1 MQRRL
6 IFASTV
12 ALFSASAIAQPGP
25 RVPPPPADVA
35 KDLPGLVEFY
45 KHLHANPELS
55 FQEEQTAAAVASE
68 LRGLGFEVA
77 ERVGGFG
84 LVGII
89 RNGDGPTLMI
99 RTDLDALPV
108 PEQTGVPWASTVR
121 ATEQTGQEV
130 SVMHAC
136 GHDVHMTVFVGTAR
150 RLVRMSDEWSGTL
163 MMIGQPAEERGAGA
177 KAMLEDGLFER
188 FPRPDYNLALHVSA
202 DLPAGSVAFVPG
214 WAMAN
219 VDSVDIAVHG
229 VGGHG
234 SAPHTTI
241 DPIVIA
247 AHIVTRLQT
256 IVSREIDPQT
266 PAVVTVGSIHGG
278 TKHNIISER
287 VDLQITVRSY
297 DDQTRAKLL
306 AAIERIAINTAR
318 AAGVPEDKLPDV
330 VVKDEFTPSL
340 YNDPEL
346 TKRVRGAIAGVVGED
361 RIYPSKPV
369 MGGEDF
375 SRYGRQNPP
384 IPSLMFRLG
393 GLERTSYQ
401 RIADSGGVFPSL
413 HTPYFNPE
421 IEPTLSTGIEAM
433 TAAALE
439 ILGK

>member
-1 MQRRL
+1 MLARIGAIGCL
-6 IFASTV
+6 
-12 ALFSASAIAQPGP
+12 ALLGSAQAQQPH
-25 RVPPPPADVA
+25 VPAPPADIAADVPSLVA
-35 KDLPGLVEFY
+35 LY

-55 FQEEQTAAAVASE
+55 FQEESTARLIADE
-68 LRGLGFEVA
+68 LRELGFDVA
-77 ERVGGFG
+77 QDIGGFG
-84 LVGII
+84 IVGVM
-89 RNGDGPTLMI
+89 RNGEGPTLMI
-99 RTDLDALPV
+99 RTDLDALPIK
-108 PEQTGVPWASTVR
+108 EQTGLDWASQVR
-121 ATEQTGQEV
+121 AIEQTGQEV

-136 GHDVHMTVFVGTAR
+136 GHDMHMSVFVGTAR
-150 RLVRMSDEWSGTL
+150 RLVRMQDKWSGTL

-188 FPRPDYNLALHVSA
+188 FPRPDANLALHISS

-219 VDSVDIAVHG
+219 VDSVDITVHG

-247 AHIVTRLQT
+247 ANIVTRLQT

-297 DDQTRAKLL
+297 DDQTREHLL
-306 AAIERIAINTAR
+306 KAIERIAMNTAR
-318 AAGVPEDKLPDV
+318 AAGLAEERLPEV

-340 YNDPEL
+340 YNDPDL
-346 TKRVRGAIAGVVGED
+346 TARVRGAITDVLGKQ
-361 RIYPSKPV
+361 RIYESAPV

-375 SRYGRQNPP
+375 SRYGRQDPP
-384 IPSLMFRLG
+384 IPSVMFRLG
-393 GLERTSYQ
+393 GLERAYYW
-401 RIADSGGVFPSL
+401 RLKNGGGAFPSL

-421 IEPTLSTGIEAM
+421 IEPALTTGIEAM
-433 TAAALE
+433 SAAAMA
-439 ILGK
+439 ILAR

>member
-1 MQRRL
+1 M
-6 IFASTV
+6 FARVCTIGWL
-12 ALFSASAIAQPGP
+12 ALVGIAQAQQPE
-25 RVPPPPADVA
+25 VPEPPADIAADVPS
-35 KDLPGLVEFY
+35 LIEFY

-55 FQEEQTAAAVASE
+55 FQEQATAGIIADE
-68 LRGLGFEVA
+68 LRKLGFDVA
-77 ERVGGFG
+77 QNVGGFG
-84 LVGII
+84 VVGVMH
-89 RNGDGPTLMI
+89 NGDGPTLMI
-99 RTDLDALPV
+99 RTDLDALPIK
-108 PEQTGVPWASTVR
+108 EQTGLAWASQAR
-121 ATEQTGQEV
+121 AVEQTGQEV

-136 GHDVHMTVFVGTAR
+136 GHDMHMSVFVGTAR
-150 RLVRMSDEWSGTL
+150 RLMRMQDEWAGTL
-163 MMIGQPAEERGAGA
+163 VMIGQPAEERGAGA

-188 FPRPDYNLALHVSA
+188 FPKPDYNLALHISA

-247 AHIVTRLQT
+247 ANIVTRLQT
-256 IVSREIDPQT
+256 IVSREIDPLT

-297 DDQTRAKLL
+297 DDQTRDHLL
-306 AAIERIAINTAR
+306 KAIERIAINTAR
-318 AAGVPEDKLPDV
+318 AAGLPEDRLPTV

-340 YNDPEL
+340 YNDPDL
-346 TKRVRGAIAGVVGED
+346 TARVREIAESVLGED
-361 RIYPSKPV
+361 RIYESKPV

-384 IPSLMFRLG
+384 IPSVMFRLG
-393 GLERTSYQ
+393 GLERGYYRQ
-401 RIADSGGVFPSL
+401 LNDGGGAFPSL

-421 IEPTLSTGIEAM
+421 IEPTLTTGIQAM
-433 TAAALE
+433 SAAALE
-439 ILGK
+439 ILAR